1 MGLRFTATTTL
12 LITAELRCER
22 VVDWK
27 KHTRTGMKAA
37 GVMGAINLLILGFMM
52 VIGYDTTPL
61 DPSGVEIS
69 IPFFAIATVM
79 GGGIV
84 PGLIGTVVWT
94 KIDGRWSEQSR
105 NMFTLLALAIATL
118 STLPFTNQRAPTG
131 DAYVLTSVLHYSTA
145 ILGSC
150 VHTVLRKR
158 GVSHTIRVNWT
169 TGVRY
174 AHNSVDIV
182 LGLSS

>member
-1 MGLRFTATTTL
+1 M
-12 LITAELRCER
+12 
-22 VVDWK
+22 DWK

-94 KIDGRWSEQSR
+94 KIDRRWSEQSR

-145 ILGSC
+145 ILGSLFIPYFAN
-150 VHTVLRKR
+150 TE
-158 GVSHTIRVNWT
+158 
-169 TGVRY
+169 
-174 AHNSVDIV
+174 
-182 LGLSS
+182 